1 MTSLTMDDEFM
12 RRALELAARAYGVT
26 SPNPMVGAVLTQNGR
41 IVGEGFH
48 RAAGEPHAEP
58 LALAAAHAQ
67 AVEGQG
73 ALTLY
78 VNLEPC
84 CHTGRTP
91 PCVDTILA
99 APVERVVAAMLDPN
113 PRVAGRGVALLRQ
126 QGVRVDVGC
135 CEREAAELNHIFVAR
150 QRRGRP
156 FVALKVAL
164 SADGCIAARDGARVQ
179 ITGDVARR
187 HTHRV
192 RAGCDAILVGVET
205 LGRDRPLLDRR
216 LYDGPGR
223 APRRVVLDPHL
234 RSRAEWL
241 WPHGARPLLF
251 CAEESLGRA
260 RALEAVAEIV
270 ALPYDGTRLDLDALL
285 RHLERLQLWSVL
297 VEGGAHTHTAFLDL
311 EMWDRMLLY
320 RNPSYALLGLE
331 WHAAG
336 AWSRERKGAK
346 RVERRTLGGDTLEVF
361 AHPQSV
367 SPPGER

>member
-1 MTSLTMDDEFM
+1 M
-12 RRALELAARAYGVT
+12 RRAVELAARAYGET

-58 LALAAAHAQ
+58 LALAAARAR
-67 AVEGQG
+67 AVQG
-73 ALTLY
+73 RGRLTLY

-91 PCVDTILA
+91 PCVDAILA

-113 PRVAGRGVALLRQ
+113 PHVAGRGVARLRQ
-126 QGVRVDVGC
+126 QRVRVEVGC
-135 CEREAAELNHIFVAR
+135 GERQAAELNHVFVAR

-164 SADGCIAARDGARVQ
+164 SADGCIAARDGARVK

-187 HTHRV
+187 HAHRL
-192 RAGCDAILVGVET
+192 RAGYDAILVGVET
-205 LGRDRPLLDRR
+205 LARDRPLLDRR

-241 WPHGARPLLF
+241 WRHGARPLLF
-251 CAEESLGRA
+251 CAEESQRKA
-260 RALEAVAEIV
+260 RALEAEAEIV
-270 ALPYDGTRLDLDALL
+270 TLPYDGTRFDLHALA
-285 RHLERLQLWSVL
+285 RELERLQLWSVL
-297 VEGGAHTHTAFLDL
+297 VEGGARTHAAFLDAGV
-311 EMWDRMLLY
+311 WDRMLLY
-320 RNPSYALLGLE
+320 RNRSYALQGLE
-331 WHAAG
+331 WHAAD
-336 AWSRERKGAK
+336 AWRRERQNAK
-346 RVERRTLGGDTLEVF
+346 RVEVTTLGGDTLEVF
-361 AHPQSV
+361 AHPESV
-367 SPPGER
+367 WLPGER